1 MARKPRRKSAR
12 SKKSTTSKAPPIAK
26 PKPVE
31 RFIHGERLIDVY
43 AWLRAANW
51 REVMRDPS
59 VLEPEIRD
67 YLEAE
72 NRYSEK
78 SFKKT
83 AKLKKTLITEMRG
96 RIKEDDST
104 VPARD
109 GSYAYFVS
117 YREGGQH
124 PLMYRVPG
132 EGGDALAKGKAYF
145 HLGEARHSPDHRLLA
160 WSADDAGS
168 ELNTIHIRD
177 LASGKD
183 LSDLVPD
190 STGAV
195 LWIADSRGFFYVRLD
210 AEHRPSRVFFHRIGT
225 TAESDPLIYKEED
238 KGFFVSVDRLQ
249 AGTYGAV
256 GCGDQDR
263 TSDVYG

>member
-1 MARKPRRKSAR
+1 MARKAR
-12 SKKSTTSKAPPIAK
+12 SKSIRPKKGASSKAPPTAK
-26 PKPVE
+26 PRPVE
-31 RFIHGERLIDVY
+31 RFVHGERLIDDY
-43 AWLRAANW
+43 AWLRASNW

-59 VLEPEIRD
+59 VLESEIRD

-78 SFKKT
+78 SFKRT
-83 AKLKKTLITEMRG
+83 AKLKKKLIAEMRG

-109 GSYAYFVS
+109 GSHAYFVR

-124 PLMYRVPG
+124 PLMYRVPA
-132 EGGDALAKGKAYF
+132 EGGAEKMLLDGDALAKGKAYF

-195 LWIADSRGFFYVRLD
+195 LWTADSSGF
-210 AEHRPSRVFFHRIGT
+210 
-225 TAESDPLIYKEED
+225 
-238 KGFFVSVDRLQ
+238 
-249 AGTYGAV
+249 
-256 GCGDQDR
+256 
-263 TSDVYG
+263 

>member
-78 SFKKT
+78 SFKRT
-83 AKLKKTLITEMRG
+83 AKLKKTLIAEMRG

-117 YREGGQH
+117 YREGGQQ
-124 PLMYRVPG
+124 PLMYRVPAAG
-132 EGGDALAKGKAYF
+132 GAKKMLLDGDALAKGKAYF
-145 HLGEARHSPDHRLLA
+145 HLGEARHSPDHRLLT

-168 ELNTIHIRD
+168 ELNTIHVRD

-183 LSDLVPD
+183 LADLVLD

-195 LWIADSRGFFYVRLD
+195 LWTADSG
-210 AEHRPSRVFFHRIGT
+210 
-225 TAESDPLIYKEED
+225 
-238 KGFFVSVDRLQ
+238 
-249 AGTYGAV
+249 
-256 GCGDQDR
+256 
-263 TSDVYG
+263 